1 MFQCLILQAV
11 IESMTPVVDKY
22 SDLSSCL
29 FMIDTKGDGSKDST
43 ENKEAGATPTSD
55 QPIKKLKRR
64 NAAMYARIL
73 GLLFIVLE

>member
-1 MFQCLILQAV
+1 MPMFQCLILQAV

-43 ENKEAGATPTSD
+43 DIKDTGATPSSD

-64 NAAMYARIL
+64 NAAMYASDTN
-73 GLLFIVLE
+73 E

>member
-1 MFQCLILQAV
+1 MILCQCFDILFSIQAV

-43 ENKEAGATPTSD
+43 EIKETGATPISD

-64 NAAMYARIL
+64 NAAMYAS
-73 GLLFIVLE
+73 ESND